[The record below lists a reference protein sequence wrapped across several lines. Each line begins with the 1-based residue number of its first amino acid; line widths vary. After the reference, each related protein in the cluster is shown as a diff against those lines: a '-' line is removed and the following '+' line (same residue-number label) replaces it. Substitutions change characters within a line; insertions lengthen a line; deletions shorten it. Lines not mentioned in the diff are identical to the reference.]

1 MAFIEEHHNLLL
13 KQGGWSKV
21 APPESAAVI
30 TIQGHAVKWVPV
42 QQMVEHADME
52 KRRGKDEY
60 WRPYADLVEAL
71 VARTQLLQKT
81 Y

>member
-1 MAFIEEHHNLLL
+1 MAFLEEQHNILL
-13 KQGGWSKV
+13 KQGCWPKHA
-21 APPESAAVI
+21 APDSAAVI
-30 TIQGHAVKWVPV
+30 TIQGHYIKWVPV
-42 QQMVEHADME
+42 QEMVEHADME
-52 KRRGKDEY
+52 NRRGKDEF